1 MPSALVLRNE
11 YAGNLCAQIFKR
23 ISAATDF
30 GFKFVCKYNVQKYTY
45 AAEAL
50 FKYRINNV
58 TEILL
63 VVFDVQNP
71 KSQISEF

>member
-1 MPSALVLRNE
+1 MQVIFVLKSLKEFLRPLILVS
-11 YAGNLCAQIFKR
+11 NL
-23 ISAATDF
+23 
-30 GFKFVCKYNVQKYTY
+30 NVQCTY